1 MRGKAPVY
9 QNADP
14 GRVAYLLRRCKRYCG
29 DSLTA
34 HRTFWQSPSGA
45 ALERLLK
52 ELDTLSYHIEM
63 LFSAID
69 PVAEDEAYY
78 EEIARA
84 VAARENP

>member
-1 MRGKAPVY
+1 MY

-29 DSLTA
+29 DALTA
-34 HRTFWQSPSGA
+34 HRAFWQAPSGA

-63 LFSAID
+63 LFAAVD
-69 PVAEDEAYY
+69 PVAEDESYY

-84 VAARENP
+84 VVAREHP